1 MSSKQLDSILKNVPS
16 ATVQG
21 EIKNAMSTFSN
32 SEASSQKIVRIVA
45 SIPQKLKQEIKNY
58 INNNKGETE
67 TTLVLRGLQ
76 KIGFQVDNSLLIDK
90 RSIR

>member
-21 EIKNAMSTFSN
+21 ELKNAMSTFNN
-32 SEASSQKIVRIVA
+32 SEASSQKVVRIVA

-58 INNNKGETE
+58 IHNNKGETE